1 MPFSHSKKGQLRISV
16 KVKPKSSPQGVV
28 GIRDNQLVIRIS
40 APAVDG
46 QANNALVAFLSKKLG
61 LKKTKV
67 LLVNGEKSRS
77 KLLELTGVCLQD
89 AREKLG
95 LQDQSGE

>member
-1 MPFSHSKKGQLRISV
+1 VPFSHSKSGNLRLSV

-28 GIRDNQLVIRIS
+28 GVHNDQLVVRIS

-46 QANNALVAFLSKKLG
+46 KANNALVAFLSKLLG
-61 LKKTKV
+61 IKKTKV
-67 LLVNGEKSRS
+67 LLVSGEKSRS
-77 KLLELTGVCLQD
+77 KLLELTGIQLQD

-95 LQDQSGE
+95 LQND